1 MNERLRTESSYIK
14 NNFLKINQFVDIL
27 ANVVENI
34 DRLALYKEPSRLRD
48 KISISTLKFC
58 SLRKNNDTKMKDL
71 NLMHINIRGLRR
83 NIEELVFTLDEKKID
98 MAPIKETYSKPKYKL
113 QIPGYNIIRKDRS
126 TVQGG
131 PVALIVKDDIQI
143 CNFELNINNNIGNVE
158 YVAIKINTKSL
169 DELII
174 CSYCSPKGIVYEHLS
189 EQLHNKSNNLLIM
202 GDFNAKH
209 INLGS
214 EETYHYET
222 KLMNMLNTYNLFVVQ
237 NNSHARYDS
246 FRDKMDTIDYA
257 IISPNVIANISNVNS
272 ELNIPSD
279 HCTMTATI
287 SSQKLR
293 SKDRNI
299 SLKLYHKTD
308 WSRINENIKNKLN
321 KISGIY
327 DIINEIKL
335 FLGELGSKTIE
346 IIHKEIENNIPEIKI
361 KERNTYL
368 QEYIRKKK

>member
-1 MNERLRTESSYIK
+1 M
-14 NNFLKINQFVDIL
+14 
-27 ANVVENI
+27 
-34 DRLALYKEPSRLRD
+34 
-48 KISISTLKFC
+48 
-58 SLRKNNDTKMKDL
+58 
-71 NLMHINIRGLRR
+71 
-83 NIEELVFTLDEKKID
+83 
-98 MAPIKETYSKPKYKL
+98 
-113 QIPGYNIIRKDRS
+113 
-126 TVQGG
+126 
-131 PVALIVKDDIQI
+131 ALIVKDDIQI
-143 CNFELNINNNIGNVE
+143 YNFELNINNNIGNVE

-174 CSYCSPKGIVYEHLS
+174 CSYYSPKGIVYEQLS
-189 EQLHNKSNNLLIM
+189 EQLDNKSNNLLIM
-202 GDFNAKH
+202 GDFNAKR

-237 NNSHARYDS
+237 NNNHARYDR

-257 IISPNVIANISNVNS
+257 IIFPNFIANISNVNS

-279 HCTMTATI
+279 HCTMTVTI
-287 SSQKLR
+287 SSQRLR

-299 SLKLYHKTD
+299 SLQLNHKTD

-327 DIINEIKL
+327 DIINAIKL
-335 FLGELGSKTIE
+335 FLGELGSKMIE
-346 IIHKEIENNIPEIKI
+346 IIHQEIENNIPEIKI

-368 QEYIRKKK
+368 PEYIRKKK